1 MNSFKKRISKIGLS
15 YKIEILKFLLINIT
29 GLTLL
34 TILFVFY
41 RSLYMIVTVFGLLL
55 TINYFVYSNY
65 KKIETIQKQSHID
78 EFAKIIA
85 YFEVFVGNGFNVYT
99 SFSKIVEYA
108 SPWMKHHLETLISN
122 IDDDKTVGPFII
134 FSNNFDNRTI
144 ENVMVSIYQMIEEG
158 ERNSRLTQFKFLFD
172 SFSEANQ
179 NDKIE
184 IKKRKLDNLNALPLI
199 GAGIVTAIVIFGVI
213 TIVGDLI
220 NGL

>member
-1 MNSFKKRISKIGLS
+1 MNNFKARINKIGLS
-15 YKIEILKFLLINIT
+15 YKIEMLKFLLINTI
-29 GLTLL
+29 GFLLL

-41 RSLYMIVTVFGLLL
+41 RSLYMIITVFGLLL

-65 KKIETIQKQSHID
+65 KKIETTQKQFHID

-99 SFSKIVEYA
+99 SFSKIIDYA
-108 SPWMKHHLETLISN
+108 SPWMKHHIEALISN
-122 IDDDKTVGPFII
+122 IDDDKTVRPFIT
-134 FSNNFDNRTI
+134 FSNNFEDRTI
-144 ENVMVSIYQMIEEG
+144 ENVMISIYQMIEEG
-158 ERNSRLTQFKFLFD
+158 GADSNLSQFKFLFD
-172 SFSEANQ
+172 SFSTVNQ
-179 NDKIE
+179 NEKIE

-220 NGL
+220 NVL